1 MDGIHDVG
9 GMDGFGPL
17 AIDDEEANS
26 DTDHASDDGTD
37 RHDGYDGHDGYEP
50 FHDRWEGIAYSL
62 FVATLG
68 NGIANIDEFRHS
80 IERMDPDRYLQA
92 SYYNRWTTGLSRL
105 LLESRT
111 IDPVEFWVRTAAF
124 EAGEGRVPERTDP
137 GLVSDLAVGVAEAYG
152 FEREFQEPRFDVGEE
167 IRVRNDHPAG
177 HTRCPRYVRRARGV
191 VESHRGTFG
200 LPDANAHGQDHGHP
214 TAEPLYEVAFDAR
227 ELWGADADTN
237 LTVTL
242 DLWES
247 YLDPVRSGANTDQS
261 GANRTAGLDDAGDPR
276 DTRGIDE
283 SDDAESAD
291 NDR

>member
-17 AIDDEEANS
+17 AIDDERADRETG
-26 DTDHASDDGTD
+26 DASDDVEGVE
-37 RHDGYDGHDGYEP
+37 DGHEGYEP
-50 FHDRWEGIAYSL
+50 FHDRWEAVTYSL

-80 IERMDPDRYLQA
+80 IERMDPDRYLDA
-92 SYYNRWTTGLSRL
+92 SYYDRWVTGLSRL
-105 LLESRT
+105 LLDSGT
-111 IDPVEFWVRTAAF
+111 IDPEGFWVRTAAF

-137 GLVSDLAVGVAEAYG
+137 DLVSELATGVAEAYG
-152 FEREFQEPRFDVGEE
+152 FERDSQEPRFEAGDE
-167 IRVRNDHPAG
+167 IRVRNDHPTG

-200 LPDANAHGQDHGHP
+200 LPDASAHENDHP

-227 ELWGADADTN
+227 ELWGAESDPN

-247 YLDPVRSGANTDQS
+247 YLAPTTGSG
-261 GANRTAGLDDAGDPR
+261 GDPSG
-276 DTRGIDE
+276 DT
-283 SDDAESAD
+283 ESAD